1 MCGRF
6 MHLCEENGSS
16 PQIHLTEDKQPTQGN
31 DF

>member
-6 MHLCEENGSS
+6 VRVYGEDGSS
-16 PQIHLTEDKQPTQGN
+16 LQIYLAEDKQPTQGN